1 MADSRLQIMR
11 KERLDKLAKL
21 RQLGINPYPSRTERN
36 STNHDIGANFERL
49 EGKEVSVAGRIIS
62 LRDHGKL
69 AFADIE
75 DATGSIQLYLR
86 SDVLEALN
94 IQQQALGFEELK
106 LLDTGDFIQAIGQV
120 TKTQRGEISV
130 LVRQLRLLTKTLRPL
145 PNQQDLASDPEFIFR
160 RRYIDLATNAAR
172 RAMFRRKAAFW
183 QANRQFLQ
191 EQGFIEVEVPVLEHV
206 TGGADARPFTT
217 HMNALDQTF
226 FLRIST
232 ELYQKRLIGGGF
244 EKIFTL
250 GPNFRNEGLSD
261 EHLTEYTQIEWYW
274 AYADY
279 SDNMRLLEEMFRV
292 VAKRVYGKTEFTTRG
307 HTFDLSKPWEQI
319 RYPEIIQEKLGVDI
333 FKSSDEEMSNV
344 LKQAGVKLDGAINRN
359 RLIDNLWKLI
369 RKDISGQAFLL
380 DEPAFMSPLSKSRS
394 DKPELTERFHIIIAG
409 SELGNGYSELND
421 PIEQLDR
428 FKEQQ
433 AQRDQGDDEAQ
444 MLDIDYVEML
454 EYGMPPTSG
463 FGMSERVFWFFED
476 ITAREGTLFPALRH
490 KVDPV
495 TQQIYELKE
504 STNREKYDYKS
515 KKNCGG
521 CE

>member
-11 KERLDKLAKL
+11 KERLDKLTKL
-21 RQLGINPYPSRTERN
+21 KELGINPYPSRSEKNT
-36 STNHDIGANFERL
+36 SNHEVVANFESL

-69 AFADIE
+69 AFVDIE
-75 DATGSIQLYLR
+75 DATGTIQLYLR

-106 LLDTGDFIQAIGQV
+106 LLDTGDFIQAVGQV

-130 LVRQLRLLTKTLRPL
+130 QVRQLRLLTKALRPL

-160 RRYIDLATNAAR
+160 RRYVDLATNAMR
-172 RAMFRRKAAFW
+172 REMFRRKAAFW
-183 QANRQFLQ
+183 HANRQFLQ

-307 HTFDLSKPWEQI
+307 HTFDLSKPWEKI
-319 RYPEIIQEKLGVDI
+319 KYPEIIQEKLDVDI
-333 FKSSDEEMSNV
+333 FKSSDEEISIV

-369 RKDISGQAFLL
+369 RKDISGPAFLL

-421 PIEQLDR
+421 PIEQLER

-454 EYGMPPTSG
+454 EYGIPPTSG

-495 TQQIYELKE
+495 TQVIYPQVKFSDSERTSMKD
-504 STNREKYDYKS
+504 NV
-515 KKNCGG
+515 
-521 CE
+521 

>member
-1 MADSRLQIMR
+1 MAKSRLQIMR
-11 KERLDKLAKL
+11 EERLDKLNKL
-21 RQLGINPYPSRTERN
+21 RELGINPYPAQSQRTI
-36 STNHDIGANFERL
+36 TNQEVLTNFDAAQ
-49 EGKEVSVAGRIIS
+49 GQEVSVAGRITS

-69 AFADIE
+69 AFVDIE
-75 DATGSIQLYLR
+75 DATGTVQLYVR
-86 SDVLEALN
+86 SDALEPLDA
-94 IQQQALGFEELK
+94 QQQIIGFNELK
-106 LLDTGDFIQAIGQV
+106 LLDTGDFIQAVGQV
-120 TKTQRGEISV
+120 TKTQRGEISI
-130 LVRQLRLLTKTLRPL
+130 LTRQIHPLTKALRPL

-160 RRYIDLATNAAR
+160 RRYVDLATNSQR
-172 RAMFRRKAAFW
+172 RDMFRRKAAFW
-183 QANRQFLQ
+183 QANRQFLH
-191 EQGFIEVEVPVLEHV
+191 EKGFIEVEVPVLEHI

-217 HMNALDQTF
+217 HMNALDQQF

-244 EKIFTL
+244 EKIYTL

-261 EHLTEYTQIEWYW
+261 EHLTEYTQLEWYW

-279 SDNMRLLEEMFRV
+279 RDNMNLLEEMFAK
-292 VAKRVYGKTEFTTRG
+292 VASQVYGRTQFETRG
-307 HTFDLSKPWEQI
+307 HTFDLAQPWERI
-319 RYPEIIQEKLGVDI
+319 SYPEIIQQKHGVNI
-333 FKSSDEEMSNV
+333 FSTSDEEILNI
-344 LKQAGVKLDGAINRN
+344 LKQAGVKLEGGINRN

-369 RKDISGQAFLL
+369 RKDISGPAFLL

-421 PIEQLDR
+421 PIEQLAR
-428 FKEQQ
+428 FREQQ

-495 TQQIYELKE
+495 TQQIYDIRVSGNKNLKHNKE
-504 STNREKYDYKS
+504 ERL
-515 KKNCGG
+515 
-521 CE
+521 